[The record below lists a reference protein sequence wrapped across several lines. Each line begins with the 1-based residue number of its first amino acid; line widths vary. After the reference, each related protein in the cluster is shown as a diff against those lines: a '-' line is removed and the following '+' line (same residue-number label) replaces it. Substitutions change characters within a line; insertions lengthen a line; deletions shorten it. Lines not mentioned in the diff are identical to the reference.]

1 MLNNEELAERL
12 TALEKKVEQSLLLMR
27 RPGSEEYEKLVD
39 VVCDHDTEIR
49 KDKLRLENIES
60 EIEKGP
66 TSDGQNPIQFTESEK
81 SRPITQNGAK
91 GL

>member
-39 VVCDHDTEIR
+39 C
-49 KDKLRLENIES
+49 LLY
-60 EIEKGP
+60 
-66 TSDGQNPIQFTESEK
+66 TSPSPRDRG
-81 SRPITQNGAK
+81 
-91 GL
+91 

>member
-1 MLNNEELAERL
+1 MPLSNEELAERL

-66 TSDGQNPIQFTESEK
+66 TSDGWIPSQL
-81 SRPITQNGAK
+81 GAK
-91 GL
+91 PAPEPHPVHGV

>member
-39 VVCDHDTEIR
+39 VVCDHDTEIK
-49 KDKLRLENIES
+49 KDKLRLENLE
-60 EIEKGP
+60 E
-66 TSDGQNPIQFTESEK
+66 
-81 SRPITQNGAK
+81 
-91 GL
+91 GLHWH